1 MKKMLFA
8 AAAML
13 CGSLFAAAPVP
24 VLEFKLDDPDLA
36 KAVNTGSQQPGMKIK
51 AHSAERF
58 GAGEG
63 RKGNKVLA
71 FNNLT
76 EKQLTNKIAGLE
88 IPQTAYKMDFSKP
101 FTFMAFVKIN
111 DKLNNKGPQYTIAG
125 TVTGSVGPGWRLFYS
140 WFSFRFF
147 AAAGKDTPKEQIKDI
162 SVNYQKTK
170 LDASKWNHL
179 AVVYNG
185 TTAALYL
192 NGKLEVEKPMQVL
205 NNRGPLN
212 IGCYNNGYAYGMAGM
227 INDVKFYDKALTAAE
242 VAAEAAK

>member
-8 AAAML
+8 AAAVL
-13 CGSLFAAAPVP
+13 CGSLFAAPAP

-36 KAVNTGSQQPGMKIK
+36 KAVNTGSQQPGMKLK
-51 AHSAERF
+51 AYMTEYF

-76 EKQLTNKIAGLE
+76 EKQLTKKIAGLE

-101 FTFMAFVKIN
+101 FSFMAFVKIN
-111 DKLNNKGPQYTIAG
+111 DKLNNKGPQYTIAC
-125 TVTGSVGPGWRLFYS
+125 TATSDVGPGWRLFYS
-140 WFSFRFF
+140 WYSFRFF
-147 AAAGKDTPKEQIKDI
+147 SGVGKNKPKDLITDI

-170 LDASKWNHL
+170 LDAAKWNHL

-185 TTAALYL
+185 TTVALYL
-192 NGKLEVEKPMQVL
+192 NGKLETEKPMQVV

-227 INDVKFYDKALTAAE
+227 INDVKFYDKALTAEE

>member
-76 EKQLTNKIAGLE
+76 EKQLPNKIAGLE

-125 TVTGSVGPGWRLFYS
+125 TVTSSVGPGWRLFYS

-162 SVNYQKTK
+162 HQVDLIRILNFC
-170 LDASKWNHL
+170 LL
-179 AVVYNG
+179 IF
-185 TTAALYL
+185 LYL
-192 NGKLEVEKPMQVL
+192 TITATNSSFKVTITERDVILIIFRGKLLQCFRISIFSSRQL
-205 NNRGPLN
+205 
-212 IGCYNNGYAYGMAGM
+212 I
-227 INDVKFYDKALTAAE
+227 LTIFLT
-242 VAAEAAK
+242 